1 MEGARW
7 VDEDRIDRNMLSD
20 EDQNE
25 SHESCSNDFL
35 NLETQESTNSEPRG
49 KRRKSHGN
57 KKSKLQ
63 KRMSKIG

>member
-49 KRRKSHGN
+49 KRRKCIGN